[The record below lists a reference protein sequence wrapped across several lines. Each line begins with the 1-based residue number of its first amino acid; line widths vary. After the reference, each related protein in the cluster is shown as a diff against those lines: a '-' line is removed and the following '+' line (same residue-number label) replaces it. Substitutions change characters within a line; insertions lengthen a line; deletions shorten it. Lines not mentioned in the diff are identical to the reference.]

1 MRSKYLSPFL
11 SGWLVLAA
19 GLAVMTGSGCCVTH
33 PCGSMASL
41 PCDGDCGATC
51 DSGGCDSGCGPTFPA
66 SCGTHAP
73 CHGLSGLALPLLST
87 KLACGSGCG
96 GVYWN
101 EWISDPPDCCDPC
114 NDCGQWTGHCG
125 GNSWSGQTGCGP
137 GHVIHGAW
145 RGVTHVTGSV
155 LRTVIYGYPGACGGC
170 GSCSSCMSAGPA
182 MGGDC
187 VGGACGDGYAANAQA
202 IPTDAVVQDTIVA
215 GPEQTVVP
223 QQVASAPAGTT
234 RRMAAGQRL
243 RR

>member
-1 MRSKYLSPFL
+1 MRSKHLFPIL
-11 SGWLVLAA
+11 SGWLVMAA
-19 GLAVMTGSGCCVTH
+19 SLAVITGAGCCVTH
-33 PCGSMASL
+33 PCGSTAAL
-41 PCDGDCGATC
+41 PCDGACGVAC
-51 DSGGCDSGCGPTFPA
+51 DDGGCDSGCGPTFPA

-73 CHGLSGLALPLLST
+73 GHGLSGLALPLLST

-137 GHVIHGAW
+137 GQVIHGAL

-170 GSCSSCMSAGPA
+170 GTCSSCMTAEPA
-182 MGGDC
+182 MGGC
-187 VGGACGDGYAANAQA
+187 ANGACGDGYAAAPTS
-202 IPTDAVVQDTIVA
+202 IPVTAATQEAVVA
-215 GPEQTVVP
+215 APEGSGAVQHVVNATP
-223 QQVASAPAGTT
+223 VTT
-234 RRMAAGQRL
+234 RRTAGQRL